1 MSIKSYPFAAQNIGT
16 EDTPQWDRSMSSADL
31 RSLFGMWTDGRINAN
46 DCKVTV
52 VSNTSIQISTG
63 KIIVGG
69 VVVEIYDSPQTLS
82 IRAADNTRHDRV
94 VVEVDMLSRTAN
106 IKIVEDAGSTPL
118 IYTPSKMQFEI
129 AQLEVS
135 PGKAPIAYNGT
146 TVSMPKNMAAA
157 VSSLTPEYGSA
168 SGRGEYLK
176 FPSGLLICWR
186 ALIVNV
192 PSSAFTT
199 TLGTNRYL
207 IEYNANNTLKDL
219 NWAYPEP
226 FYAMPTVSAGAW
238 SSYNFTQV
246 IRQVTKDDAVFKLI
260 YEGSKPSGEPAPVLN
275 TIAIGKWKD
284 QITM

>member
-1 MSIKSYPFAAQNIGT
+1 MAFTIKT
-16 EDTPQWDRSMSSADL
+16 WL
-31 RSLFGMWTDGRINAN
+31 
-46 DCKVTV
+46 
-52 VSNTSIQISTG
+52 
-63 KIIVGG
+63 
-69 VVVEIYDSPQTLS
+69 
-82 IRAADNTRHDRV
+82 DRV
-94 VVEVDMLSRTAN
+94 VEHPNYRKLTN
-106 IKIVEDAGSTPL
+106 KPDAGTDIYEVARAEGTVSREGTPL
-118 IYTPSKMQFEI
+118 NAQTFNDLEKRI
-129 AQLEVS
+129 AS
-135 PGKAPIAYNGT
+135 
-146 TVSMPKNMAAA
+146 A